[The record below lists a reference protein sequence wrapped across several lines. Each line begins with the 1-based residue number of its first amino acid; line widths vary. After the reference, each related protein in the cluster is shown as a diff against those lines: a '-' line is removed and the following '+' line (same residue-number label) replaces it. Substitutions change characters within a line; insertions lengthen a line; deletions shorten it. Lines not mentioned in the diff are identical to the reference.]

1 MYFPV
6 YQFVEWKDV
15 VIISKIYMKEF
26 ILYSFEDK

>member
-26 ILYSFEDK
+26 ILDSFEDK